1 MHNSKRLVAICCSLN
16 DNNMIF
22 SSVQYYERSIMSGDS
37 PMHNNRTADA
47 FDFASPNQPVRPQLL
62 DPKSL
67 SNAEPVAT
75 TSKDAA
81 VQSGP
86 PDEKGAKGEVQASVL
101 VEPGGKDENGDFG
114 SSTWLNG
121 CDNTVEGENNVE
133 RRNNKDNDGDY
144 HGKDKKDKFRKNGN
158 IDRLDGVWV
167 PKEEKQKEEQED
179 NCIVKC
185 LYVTMTCC
193 ECSIM

>member
-1 MHNSKRLVAICCSLN
+1 MDGYDFDYI
-16 DNNMIF
+16 D
-22 SSVQYYERSIMSGDS
+22 RSIMSGDS

-47 FDFASPNQPVRPQLL
+47 FDFSSPNQQIRPQLL
-62 DPKSL
+62 DAKPL

-81 VQSGP
+81 VQSGR
-86 PDEKGAKGEVQASVL
+86 PDEKGAKGEIQASVL
-101 VEPGGKDENGDFG
+101 VEPGGKDENVDFG
-114 SSTWLNG
+114 SSTWLNN
-121 CDNTVEGENNVE
+121 CDNAVEGDNDEE
-133 RRNNKDNDGDY
+133 RRNNKDNDGDC

-167 PKEEKQKEEQED
+167 PKEEKKQEEQD